1 MSHRARG
8 TTLIEAMIVVAI
20 FSFMAYC
27 VYALVSSTVT
37 LSAHSQAWGQLTE
50 WAQKGVNKVS
60 GELPMARRI
69 FRNDAQ
75 GNLYLG
81 ALEPPVD
88 YPVLGGVRLPV
99 PKDLGTFRADAP
111 GDEQTGNALLICKQQ
126 PVFQTTLGSGVTRRI
141 DVYTLLLFY
150 PSAVNVSMGPYARS
164 LILARWESIEFGDYL
179 EVTGLSAGERAEVV
193 TNLYQDRGIR
203 YLWDVAQNPDQAF
216 FGIDGFGNVDPVP
229 IATFNP
235 PGDSNRNVIGA
246 LGLGRSSL
254 SWNRTSQTW
263 IPEQVPLYA
272 IADAT
277 GDGFPHGFEVQVI
290 GPTGSRT
297 ILIRLSIARYVELD
311 QSMDAFSTAAI
322 ANGREF

>member
-27 VYALVSSTVT
+27 VYALVSSTVI
-37 LSAHSQAWGQLTE
+37 LSVHSQAWGELTE
-50 WAQKGVNKVS
+50 WAQQGVNKVS
-60 GELPMARRI
+60 GEVPMARRI

-75 GNLYLG
+75 GNLYLA

-88 YPVLGGVRLPV
+88 YPMIGNVKLPV
-99 PKDLGTFRADAP
+99 PKDLGTFRADTV
-111 GDEQTGNALLICKQQ
+111 GDEQTGNVLLLCKQQ

-141 DVYTLLLFY
+141 DVYTLVLFY
-150 PSAVNVSMGPYARS
+150 PSAVNLSMGPYTRS
-164 LILARWESIEFGDYL
+164 LVLARWESIEFGDYL
-179 EVTGLSAGERAEVV
+179 EITGLAAGEKAEVV
-193 TNLYQDRGIR
+193 RNLYQDRGVR
-203 YLWDVAQNPDQAF
+203 YLWDVAQDPDQAF
-216 FGIDGFGNVDPVP
+216 FGIDGFGNVDAVP
-229 IATFNP
+229 IATLNP
-235 PGDSNRNVIGA
+235 PGDSNRKVIAA

-254 SWNRTSQTW
+254 SWNRTNQAW
-263 IPEQVPLYA
+263 IPQVVPLYA
-272 IADAT
+272 IADPL

-297 ILIRLSIARYVELD
+297 ILVRMSVARYIELD
-311 QSMDAFSTAAI
+311 RSMDAFSTSAI

>member
-8 TTLIEAMIVVAI
+8 ATLIEAMIGVAI

-27 VYALVSSTVT
+27 VYALVGSTVT
-37 LSAHSQAWGQLTE
+37 LSVHSQAWGQLTE
-50 WAQKGVNKVS
+50 WTQQGVNKVS

-88 YPVLGGVRLPV
+88 YPVLGGVKLPV
-99 PKDLGTFRADAP
+99 PRDLGTFRADAA
-111 GDEQTGNALLICKQQ
+111 GDEQTGNALLFCKQQ
-126 PVFQTTLGSGVTRRI
+126 PVFQTTLIAGPMRRI
-141 DVYTLLLFY
+141 DVYTLVFFY
-150 PSAVNVSMGPYARS
+150 PSAVNVSMGPYTRS
-164 LILARWESIEFGDYL
+164 LLLARWESIEFGDYL
-179 EVTGLSAGERAEVV
+179 EVSGLAAGEKAEVV
-193 TNLYQDRGIR
+193 RNLYADRGIR
-203 YLWDVAQNPDQAF
+203 YLWDVAQDPDQAF
-216 FGIDGFGNVDPVP
+216 YGIDNFGTVDAVP
-229 IATFNP
+229 ILSFNP
-235 PGDSNRNVIGA
+235 PGDSNRSVIAA

-277 GDGFPHGFEVQVI
+277 GDGFPHGFEVQII

-311 QSMDAFSTAAI
+311 QSMDAFSAAAI